1 MTKTFTFA
9 ILHFIVAFTVTYLLT
24 GSVILGGAIAI
35 VEPAINTLVFY
46 FHEMVWKKIEHGE
59 TSQVFNQ
66 PNDKP
71 TQGYVC
77 GEFG

>member
-9 ILHFIVAFTVTYLLT
+9 ILHFTVAFTVTYLLT

-46 FHEMVWKKIEHGE
+46 FHEKVWKKIEQQQD
-59 TSQVFNQ
+59 SLLVS
-66 PNDKP
+66 
-71 TQGYVC
+71 
-77 GEFG
+77 